1 MKRTQRICG
10 GNIVTPQGILHGG
23 TLTIED
29 GMIAEVRSGPAGL
42 AQAGDIDASG
52 LWVLPGMIDSH
63 SDAIEHEIFP
73 RPTSCLPVDISFY
86 ELERK
91 LAGQG
96 VTTIY
101 HSFSLWGDN
110 RSNEARKNAS
120 VREYVR
126 NIRELQ
132 REKRMLRHRIHI
144 RYELTNLAGS
154 AFVEDFLNNGEIDQ
168 LSFMDH
174 TPGQGQYRQ
183 PDVQIKY
190 IMDKQN
196 KTEEEVLRQLEER
209 KSLPKADPDE
219 LLRLAALAHSLGIPL
234 ASHDDDTL
242 EKLDVVGEWGATIS
256 EFPITLE
263 VAVEAK
269 RRGLHV
275 VMGAPNVLL
284 GRSHSNNLSALE
296 AIREGV
302 VDMLCSDYY
311 PPALLQ
317 SVFLLH
323 GLGYELPYA
332 VNLVS
337 RNPAVA
343 LGIDGVTGS
352 LEAGKAADILLVG
365 IHRDRPMTEKV
376 FVEGNIVCQMAY
388 QQSLAVSSL

>member
-10 GNIVTPQGILHGG
+10 GNIVTPDGVIRGG

-29 GMIAEVRSGPAGL
+29 DAIAEVRSGPAGQ
-42 AQAGDIDASG
+42 AQPGDIDASG

-73 RPTSCLPVDISFY
+73 RPTSCLPMDISFY

-126 NIRELQ
+126 NIRELK
-132 REKRMLRHRIHI
+132 REKHMLRHNVHVRFEMTNVPGAAYVE
-144 RYELTNLAGS
+144 RFLTDG
-154 AFVEDFLNNGEIDQ
+154 DIDQ

-183 PDVQIKY
+183 PDVQVKY
-190 IMDKQN
+190 IMEKQN
-196 KTEEEVLRQLEER
+196 KTEAEVLRQLEER
-209 KSLPKADPDE
+209 KNFPKVDQDE
-219 LLRLAALAHSLGIPL
+219 LIRLAALARAQGIPL

-242 EKLDVVGEWGATIS
+242 EKLDRVGEWGATIS
-256 EFPITLE
+256 EFPITME
-263 VAVEAK
+263 VAAEAK

-296 AIREGV
+296 AIQAGV

-311 PPALLQ
+311 PPSLLQ

-323 GLGYELPYA
+323 GLGYDLPYA

-337 RNPAVA
+337 RNPAIA
-343 LGIDGVTGS
+343 LGIDGLTGS

-365 IHRDRPMTEKV
+365 LHRGRPMTEKV
-376 FVEGNIVCQMAY
+376 FAGGNLVCQMAY
-388 QQSLAVSSL
+388 RPSMAVSSK